1 MRLCVVYTVS
11 IAESAAIAMY
21 LDLYLLMQSAIT
33 AHTVYEFDYRT
44 WRRLFQTTY
53 NKCFKVRQLQI

>member
-1 MRLCVVYTVS
+1 VHLCVVYNVS

-33 AHTVYEFDYRT
+33 VHTVYEFDYRT
-44 WRRLFQTTY
+44 RRRLFQTTY